1 MRIACALVLSLLL
14 VGCGGDGDE
23 GTDPGPDPQA
33 NTVRATITNVFVPAS
48 LEVAVGT
55 TVTWVFETTH
65 NVTFDPAVA
74 GAPSSI
80 ETTSTGSVPR
90 VFGTAGTFPYVCTI
104 HPGMS
109 GVVSVE

>member
-1 MRIACALVLSLLL
+1 MRITYALVLSLLL

-23 GTDPGPDPQA
+23 GTDPGPDPQP
-33 NTVRATITNVFVPAS
+33 NTVRATITNVFSPPS

-65 NVTFDPAVA
+65 NVTFEAVA

-80 ETTSTGSVPR
+80 GTTSTGSVPR
-90 VFGTAGTFPYVCTI
+90 VFGTAGPFPYVCTI
-104 HPGMS
+104 HPGIS
-109 GVVSVE
+109 RVGGVE